1 MPEKDNASRAETG
14 GAQDS
19 HPVSDI
25 PENSEF
31 SDYTFPELKI
41 KISSEMMRKLQDY
54 ATLPNAPEYT
64 DEQIA
69 RMENILLQSRTA
81 NAEKQGI
88 RLWPVDNF
96 LDYPD
101 KDIEH
106 GEMIIESPQGIVL
119 AEKEIWQITGS
130 GKEGKSLFVKNLAIG
145 LATGRSMYGLQITKP
160 HKVLYLNG
168 ENSPRT
174 MQMRFRLMRDFY
186 AVDEQTARLMKRN
199 FVFTD
204 VRFSLT
210 TSLNEIVF
218 NLEYIK
224 PDILIIDPMKNY
236 YSGNEDKAEHM
247 RLFFDSLRD
256 LIEQFNF
263 SAIIVHHTGKNVNQQ
278 VIYSGRGSSLSGDD
292 TNTTSYF
299 QKVERKNNRFIVKF
313 IGRNFEDFEINLIR
327 PADHWY
333 LYQLADQVEPDQ
345 IPGIHELIDELG
357 DDFFTA
363 DFITAA
369 KKIGIAERTAYKY
382 LNDAV
387 QLHLLQKVTKGKYSK
402 KVLHN
407 ENP

>member
-14 GAQDS
+14 GAQES
-19 HPVSDI
+19 NPVSDL
-25 PENSEF
+25 PENGEYL
-31 SDYTFPELKI
+31 DYTYPELDI
-41 KISSEMMRKLQDY
+41 KISSEMMRKFQDY
-54 ATLPNAPEYT
+54 MKLPDAPEYT

-69 RMENILLQSRTA
+69 RIENILLQTRTV
-81 NAEKQGI
+81 NAQKQGV
-88 RLWPVDNF
+88 RLWPVENF

-101 KDIEH
+101 KAIEH
-106 GEMIIESPQGIVL
+106 GDMIIDSPQGIVL

-160 HKVLYLNG
+160 YKVLYLNG

-174 MQMRFRLMRDFY
+174 MQMRFRLLRDFY
-186 AVDEQTARLMKRN
+186 AVDEKTARLMKRN

-204 VRFSLT
+204 VRFSLN

-218 NLEYIK
+218 NLDYIK
-224 PDILIIDPMKNY
+224 PDIVVFDPLKNY
-236 YSGNEDKAEHM
+236 FTGNEDRAEHM
-247 RLFFDSLRD
+247 KLFFDALRD

-313 IGRNFEDFEINLIR
+313 IGRNIEDFEMHLIR

-333 LYQLADQVEPDQ
+333 LYQLADQADPDQ
-345 IPGIHELIDELG
+345 MPNIHELIDELG
-357 DDFFTA
+357 DEFFTA
-363 DFITAA
+363 DFITEA

-387 QLHLLQKVTKGKYSK
+387 QLQLLQKVTKGKYSK
-402 KVLHN
+402 RVLHDAC
-407 ENP
+407 P